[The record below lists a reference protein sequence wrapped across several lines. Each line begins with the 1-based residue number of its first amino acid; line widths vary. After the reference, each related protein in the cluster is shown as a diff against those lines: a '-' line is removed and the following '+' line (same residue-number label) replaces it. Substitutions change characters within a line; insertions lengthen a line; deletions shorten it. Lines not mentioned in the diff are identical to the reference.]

1 MTVASGGKEGMTGG
15 VQPKEKR
22 AVLGS
27 QALHVSFSKL
37 LDEM

>member
-1 MTVASGGKEGMTGG
+1 VASGGKEGMTED
-15 VQPKEKR
+15 VQPKEEC